1 MRHFTLLLSF
11 LSLFLITQAQ
21 VLIRNTN
28 VVDVE
33 KKKILAGYSV
43 VVQDGKIISVDKDRQ
58 YKLAPGT
65 TVIDG
70 TGKYL
75 IPGLVDAHVHFF
87 QNGGLFTRPD
97 AIDLQKYHPYPAE
110 IKWTHDHMEDF
121 LRRYSSAGI
130 TSVIDVGASF
140 NFLTQ
145 RDSFAGKQYAPQIY
159 MTGPLLTT
167 WVPPVYKGLDKESP
181 FIEMTTEENTRQGV
195 RDQLPYKPDF
205 IKIWYIVLD
214 SDKEKGA
221 RKNLPLIQAAIDEA
235 HKNNLRVAVHS
246 TERITAQLA
255 VEAGADFLVHNVEDQ
270 IVDDAFLQLLK
281 KKNTVVCPTLIV
293 GNGYGKTFGHTYQFT
308 TDELG
313 LSNPATV
320 ASILDFPWPD
330 TMTGKRYMASLG
342 SPASKSRRIKQ
353 DSILAVNVKK
363 MLDAGIII
371 AAGTDAGNIGTQ
383 HAGSYF
389 PELKA
394 MQNAGFTTWDLLQ
407 SATINGAKALNK
419 QAEWGSIA
427 KGKQAD
433 LVLLQA
439 NPLDSLEN
447 WRKIDWVINRGIPLK
462 PDSMVVNT
470 PEMLAQQQLNAY
482 NAHDVEAFL
491 APYAEDV
498 EIYNFPSKLDIKGK
512 ADMRKAYQFITRTPG
527 LYCKLLNRI
536 VQGNIVIDHE
546 EIWVEGR
553 KPMYGV
559 AIYVIE
565 KGKISKVYFPE

>member
-1 MRHFTLLLSF
+1 MRRFVLLLSF
-11 LSLFLITQAQ
+11 LSTVFITQAQ

-43 VVQDGKIISVDKDRQ
+43 VVQEGKIVSVDKDRQ

-97 AIDLQKYHPYPAE
+97 AIDLQKYHPYAAE
-110 IKWTHDHMEDF
+110 VKWTHDHMEDF
-121 LRRYSSAGI
+121 LRRYTSAGI
-130 TSVIDVGASF
+130 TSVIDVGATF
-140 NFLTQ
+140 NFLAQ
-145 RDSFAGKQYAPQIY
+145 RDSFAGRSYAPKVY

-167 WVPPVYKGLDKESP
+167 YIPPVYKGLDKESP
-181 FIEMTTEENTRQGV
+181 FIQMTTEEDTRQGV

-221 RKNLPLIQAAIDEA
+221 RKNLPLVQAAIDEA
-235 HKNNLRVAVHS
+235 HKKNLRVAVHS
-246 TERITAQLA
+246 TEKITARLA
-255 VEAGADFLVHNVEDQ
+255 VEAGADFLVHNIEDE

-281 KKNTVVCPTLIV
+281 KKNTVVCPTLTV
-293 GNGYGKTFGHTYQFT
+293 GNGYGKTFAHNYQFT

-313 LSNPATV
+313 LSNPSTV

-330 TMTGKRYMASLG
+330 TTIAKRYMTAMS
-342 SPASKSRRIKQ
+342 STASKARQQKA
-353 DSILAVNVKK
+353 DSIMTVNVKK
-363 MLDAGIII
+363 MLDAGITI

-394 MQNAGFTTWDLLQ
+394 MQSAGFSHWDLLQ
-407 SATINGAKALNK
+407 SATINGAKALNR
-419 QAEWGSIA
+419 QAEWGSIV

-433 LVLLQA
+433 MVLLQA
-439 NPLDSLEN
+439 NPLDDLNN
-447 WRKIDWVINRGIPLK
+447 WRKIDWVINKGVPLK
-462 PDSMVVNT
+462 TDSLVVNT

-512 ADMRKAYQFITRTPG
+512 ADMRKAYQFIARTPG

-536 VQGNIVIDHE
+536 VQGNMVIDHE
-546 EIWVEGR
+546 EIWREGR
-553 KPMYGV
+553 KPAYGV

-565 KGKISKVYFPE
+565 KGKISKVYFP

>member
-1 MRHFTLLLSF
+1 MRLLLLLLSL
-11 LSLFLITQAQ
+11 LSTFLITQAQ

-33 KKKILAGYSV
+33 KKKVLAGYSV

-97 AIDLQKYHPYPAE
+97 AIDLQKYHPYAAE
-110 IKWTHDHMEDF
+110 VKWTHDHMEDF
-121 LRRYSSAGI
+121 LRRYASAGI
-130 TSVIDVGASF
+130 TTVIDVGASF
-140 NFLTQ
+140 NFLSQ
-145 RDSFAGKQYAPQIY
+145 RDSFAGKSYAPQIY

-181 FIEMTTEENTRQGV
+181 FIEMTDEESTRKAV

-214 SDKEKGA
+214 TDKEKGA
-221 RKNLPLIQAAIDEA
+221 RKNLPLVQAAIDEA

-246 TERITAQLA
+246 TEKITAQLA

-270 IVDDAFLQLLK
+270 IVDDVFLQLLK
-281 KKNTVVCPTLIV
+281 KKNTVLCPTLIV
-293 GNGYGKTFGHTYQFT
+293 GNGYERTFGHNYTFT

-313 LSNPATV
+313 LSNTTTV

-330 TMTGKRYMASLG
+330 TAIGKRYMTAMNN
-342 SPASKSRRIKQ
+342 PASKSRQMKA
-353 DSILAVNVKK
+353 DSILSVNVKK
-363 MLDAGIII
+363 MLDAGITI

-394 MQNAGFTTWDLLQ
+394 MQAAGFTSWDLLQ
-407 SATINGAKALNK
+407 SATINGAKALNR
-419 QAEWGSIA
+419 QADWGSIA

-433 LVLLQA
+433 MVLLNA
-439 NPLDSLEN
+439 NPLDNLDN

-462 PDSMVVNT
+462 ADSLVVNT

-491 APYAEDV
+491 APYADDV

-536 VQGNIVIDHE
+536 VQGNMVIDHE
-546 EIWVEGR
+546 EIRIEGR
-553 KPMYGV
+553 KPAYGV
-559 AIYVIE
+559 AIYIIE